1 MRGTGLVLGGG
12 GSRGAYEIG
21 VWRAARELGVE
32 FDVVTGTSIGALNG
46 ALVVQG
52 DYDFA
57 VDMWEHMDYQA
68 VMSHLSSEDFETA
81 EGTRRAF
88 KTALRE
94 IVADGGME
102 IGPLEEL
109 VRTHLDEEK
118 IRSSPKKFG
127 IVTVEIPSLRAVEMA
142 KEQIPEGQMA
152 DYLLASAA
160 CYPAFKPRTIDG
172 KSYVDG
178 GYRDNLP
185 IDLAIELG
193 VSEVWAVDL
202 KALGHVPER
211 LLYDIPV
218 RYIRSYW
225 DLGIFLTF
233 DPARIRRN
241 MELGYLDALKTLGRL
256 DGLAYALKEGEMRRL
271 CSAFLTPSQEAVR
284 ALTTAET
291 ALGAPAAAALELRL
305 SLGQPPPGDPGRRP
319 GAPAGAGRR
328 AAGGGP
334 GPGLHP
340 LRAQRRDHPPLCRRG
355 RPPAGAG
362 AEPAPGARDPVG
374 GGGAVRADPGAHRPG
389 TAARGHPAGLRRAWG
404 HSAAAGGAAGRG
416 GLPPG
421 DGGGGVPLPAG
432 LRGALRRGGGPAPG
446 AGVLRGPFSAKFGKN
461 SPFPYDSRQNY
472 GILEA

>member
-68 VMSHLSSEDFETA
+68 VMSHVSSEDFETA

-88 KTALRE
+88 RTALRE

-178 GYRDNLP
+178 GYRDNVP

-305 SLGQPPPGDPGRRP
+305 SAAMRWGSRRRGTPAADLVRQLELAAELLEVDPARAYTLSELNDAIIRRYAGEGGHPLELEQNLRRVHETPSAAAELFERIRALTARERLHAVTRLVYAGLGGT
-319 GAPAGAGRR
+319 APLPAVQLAGAAFPRET
-328 AAGGGP
+328 AAAVYLCLLGCGGLSAGEEV
-334 GPGLHP
+334 
-340 LRAQRRDHPPLCRRG
+340 LR
-355 RPPAGAG
+355 
-362 AEPAPGARDPVG
+362 PAPGC
-374 GGGAVRADPGAHRPG
+374 
-389 TAARGHPAGLRRAWG
+389 
-404 HSAAAGGAAGRG
+404 
-416 GLPPG
+416 
-421 DGGGGVPLPAG
+421 
-432 LRGALRRGGGPAPG
+432 
-446 AGVLRGPFSAKFGKN
+446 
-461 SPFPYDSRQNY
+461 
-472 GILEA
+472 

>member
-81 EGTRRAF
+81 AGTRRAF

-305 SLGQPPPGDPGRRP
+305 SAAMRWGSRRRGPRPPTWCASWSWPPSCWRWIRPGPTPSPSSTTRLSAAMPARAAIRWSWSRTCAGYTRPRRRRRSCSSGSGRSPPGNGCTRSPGWSTPGSGARRRCRRCSWPGRPSPGRR
-319 GAPAGAGRR
+319 RR
-328 AAGGGP
+328 RCTSACWAAGGSPP
-334 GPGLHP
+334 G
-340 LRAQRRDHPPLCRRG
+340 RRSCARRRG
-355 RPPAGAG
+355 AEGAFFG
-362 AEPAPGARDPVG
+362 EI
-374 GGGAVRADPGAHRPG
+374 
-389 TAARGHPAGLRRAWG
+389 WEKQ
-404 HSAAAGGAAGRG
+404 
-416 GLPPG
+416 
-421 DGGGGVPLPAG
+421 PLP
-432 LRGALRRGGGPAPG
+432 L
-446 AGVLRGPFSAKFGKN
+446 
-461 SPFPYDSRQNY
+461 
-472 GILEA
+472 